1 MFGASL
7 MNLKEKTLID
17 RIGRIEGEITK
28 GREYLESGQHADW
41 QGFRP
46 LFVDKVR
53 DGKVLPPH
61 KDWVKNVFLP
71 NHEKSLMEAN
81 KLLERLA
88 GAKKKNVNQISEV
101 NNSTGE

>member
-1 MFGASL
+1 

-17 RIGRIEGEITK
+17 CIRRIEEEIAK
-28 GREYLESGQHADW
+28 GREYLESGKHADW

-61 KDWVKNVFLP
+61 KEWVRNVFLRD
-71 NHEKSLMEAN
+71 HEKSLTAAN
-81 KLLERLA
+81 KLLERLTE
-88 GAKKKNVNQISEV
+88 AKKKKANKITAQRASRVAD
-101 NNSTGE
+101 

>member
-1 MFGASL
+1 

-17 RIGRIEGEITK
+17 RIGRIEEGIAK
-28 GREYLESGQHADW
+28 GREYLESGKHADW

-46 LFVDKVR
+46 LFVDKIR

-71 NHEKSLMEAN
+71 NHEKALMAAN

-88 GAKKKNVNQISEV
+88 ETKKKKANRVAGSD
-101 NNSTGE
+101 